1 MHHLHPGIH
10 RRVTVKERRRWFT
23 PAQVNAMWAQWQA
36 GDTLEAISAGLALSP
51 SGMFR
56 VVRAAGGVRPEPAT
70 RSKRTL
76 SRTEREVIERGVEA
90 KDSCR
95 AMARMLGRAP
105 STISREIARNGA
117 RGMPTPY
124 QALPA
129 DRRAWRLA
137 QRPKPSRLAERP
149 RLRALVA
156 AKLKLEWAPAQIAAW
171 LRATYPE
178 DPLMRVSA
186 ETIYQS
192 LYVQARGAL
201 RRELTAHLR
210 RGQSM
215 RRSRGARQRT
225 TGGGGIVDAISISA
239 RPPEVADRA
248 VPGHWEGD
256 LLAGANA
263 SHIATLVERA
273 SRHLLLVK
281 VPSKDSTLVARALAR
296 RIKRLPAILKAS
308 LTWDRGSELSQHVAF
323 TLATDVAVYFCDPR
337 SPWQRGSNENTNG
350 LLRQYFPKGM
360 DLGPITQRQLDAV
373 AHRLNNRPRQTLG
386 WQTPAQR
393 LAQYVASTG

>member
-1 MHHLHPGIH
+1 MV
-10 RRVTVKERRRWFT
+10 RRRRWYT
-23 PAQVNAMWAQWQA
+23 PAQLREVWAQWHA
-36 GDTLEAISAGLALSP
+36 GTTLEAIGEGLALSP
-51 SGMFR
+51 TGIYG
-56 VVRAAGGVRPEPAT
+56 VVRARGGVRPVAAT
-70 RSKRTL
+70 RSARTL
-76 SRTEREVIERGVEA
+76 SLVEREVIERGRDA
-90 KDSCR
+90 GQSCR
-95 AMARMLGRAP
+95 ALARMLGRAP
-105 STISREIARNGA
+105 STISREIQRNGT
-117 RGMPTPY
+117 RWRTRY

-137 QRPKPSRLAERP
+137 QRPKPSRLATHP
-149 RLRALVA
+149 RLRAVVA
-156 AKLKLEWAPAQIAAW
+156 AQLRLDWAPAQIAAW
-171 LRATYPE
+171 LVRTYPE
-178 DPLMRVSA
+178 DPAMQVSA
-186 ETIYQS
+186 ETIYKS

-201 RRELTAHLR
+201 RHELTAHLR

-215 RRSRGARQRT
+215 RRSRGARRRT
-225 TGGGGIVDAISISA
+225 TGGGGIVGALSIRA
-239 RPPEVADRA
+239 RPPEAADRA

-256 LLAGANA
+256 LLAGAHS

-273 SRHLLLVK
+273 SRYVMLVK

-296 RIKRLPAILKAS
+296 RIKRLPAHLKAS
-308 LTWDRGSELSQHVAF
+308 LTWDRGSELTQHATF

-360 DLGPITQRQLDAV
+360 DVGPVTQRRLDAV
-373 AHRLNNRPRQTLG
+373 AHRLNTRPRQTLG